1 MAAPQVSMVARWR
14 EGLVFES
21 GPPAGGRAPVM
32 VDGNSRV
39 AISPVELLLVAAVT
53 CSMADVVIIL
63 EKQRVRLRTLDVA
76 VTGTRRE
83 TDPRRLTALHFTWTV
98 AGAGADETKT
108 RRAIDLSLEKYCSV
122 MTSLAPDIAVT
133 HHVTVAA

>member
-1 MAAPQVSMVARWR
+1 MAPPQVSMVARWR
-14 EGLVFES
+14 EDLVFEAA
-21 GPPAGGRAPVM
+21 PPAGSRPPVT
-32 VDGNSRV
+32 VDGNSQV

-63 EKQRVRLRTLDVA
+63 EKQRVQLRTLDVA

-98 AGAGADETKT
+98 AGTGADENKT

-133 HHVTVAA
+133 YDVTVAA